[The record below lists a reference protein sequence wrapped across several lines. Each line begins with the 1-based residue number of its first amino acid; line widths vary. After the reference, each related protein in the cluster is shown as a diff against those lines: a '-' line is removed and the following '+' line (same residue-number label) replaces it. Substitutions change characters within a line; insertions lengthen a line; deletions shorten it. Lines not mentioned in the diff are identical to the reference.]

1 MSQALAAPRRVLT
14 AIDADGKSYIAADG
28 PSPADFVLPGSTYR
42 STNMWRT
49 HAAPGAIEAPDDI
62 TEHRGVLPPRH
73 GTVLRVIDFPP
84 IGDATPEER
93 AAMVKAVF
101 AALYPDADHH
111 EGSARSASMHTT
123 DTIDYA
129 IVLEGEI
136 VAVMDRDEALL
147 RAGDILIQRGTAH
160 GWENRSDR
168 IARIAFVLIDAIRSG
183 GEGQPA

>member
-1 MSQALAAPRRVLT
+1 MTDQPLPAPRRVLT
-14 AIDADGKSYIAADG
+14 AIDAEGQSYIAEDG
-28 PSPADFVLPGSTYR
+28 SSPADFVLPGSTYR

-49 HAAPGAIEAPDDI
+49 HAAPGAIDAPDDI
-62 TEHRGVLPPRH
+62 AEHRGVLPPSR

-84 IGDATPEER
+84 IGDATPEQR

-136 VAVMDRDEALL
+136 VAVMDRDETVL
-147 RAGDILIQRGTAH
+147 RPGDILIQRGTPH
-160 GWENRSDR
+160 GWENRSDHP
-168 IARIAFVLIDAIRSG
+168 ARIAFVLIDAVRSV
-183 GEGQPA
+183 AA

>member
-1 MSQALAAPRRVLT
+1 MTDAPLPAPRRVVT
-14 AIDADGKSYIAADG
+14 AIDADGQSFIAEDG
-28 PSPADFVLPGSTYR
+28 ASPPEFVLPGSTYR

-62 TEHRGVLPPRH
+62 AEHRGVLPPNR

-84 IGDATPEER
+84 IGDATPEQR
-93 AAMVKAVF
+93 AALVKAVF

-111 EGSARSASMHTT
+111 EDSARSASMHTT

-136 VAVMDRDEALL
+136 VAVMDRDETLL

-168 IARIAFVLIDAIRSG
+168 PARIAFVLIDSVRSAG
-183 GEGQPA
+183 A

>member
-1 MSQALAAPRRVLT
+1 MTDQPLPAPRRVLT
-14 AIDADGKSYIAADG
+14 AIDAKGRSYIAEDG
-28 PSPADFVLPGSTYR
+28 PSPAEFVLPGSTYR

-49 HAAPGAIEAPDDI
+49 HAAPGAIDAHDDI
-62 TEHRGVLPPRH
+62 AEHRGVLPPSR

-84 IGDATPEER
+84 SGDATPEQR

-123 DTIDYA
+123 DTVDYA

-136 VAVMDRDEALL
+136 VAVMDRDETIL
-147 RAGDILIQRGTAH
+147 RAGDILIQRGTPH
-160 GWENRSDR
+160 GWENRSGHP
-168 IARIAFVLIDAIRSG
+168 ARIAFVLIDAIRSTT
-183 GEGQPA
+183 A

>member
-1 MSQALAAPRRVLT
+1 MSEQPLSAPRRVLT
-14 AIDADGKSYIAADG
+14 AIDAEGQSYVAADG
-28 PSPADFVLPGSTYR
+28 PSPADFVLPGTTYR
-42 STNMWRT
+42 SSNIWRT

-62 TEHRGVLPPRH
+62 VDHRGVLPPTH

-84 IGDATPEER
+84 IGDATPDQR

-111 EGSARSASMHTT
+111 EGSTRSASMHTT

-136 VAVMDRDEALL
+136 VAVLDRDETLL

-160 GWENRSDR
+160 GWENRSNR
-168 IARIAFVLIDAIRSG
+168 IARIAFVLIDAVRST
-183 GEGQPA
+183 AA

>member
-1 MSQALAAPRRVLT
+1 MDLLPPPRRVLT
-14 AIDADGKSYIAADG
+14 AIDAEGQSYIAEDG
-28 PSPADFVLPGSTYR
+28 PSPAEFVLPGSTYR

-49 HAAPGAIEAPDDI
+49 HAAPGAIAAPDDI
-62 TEHRGVLPPRH
+62 AAHRGVLPPRE

-84 IGDATPEER
+84 IGDATPEQR

-136 VAVMDRDEALL
+136 VAVMDEDETLMKA
-147 RAGDILIQRGTAH
+147 AD
-160 GWENRSDR
+160 
-168 IARIAFVLIDAIRSG
+168 IARIAFVLIDAVRA
-183 GEGQPA
+183 PAG